1 MFILI
6 LALLCNFAFAHMPVF
21 DDDLRNKDVK
31 GKSWALYRKLK
42 QDSKIVLGL
51 NIKTGDNISFSVNMA
66 ASQTFEVDVDYV
78 NVSITGHNASQIKCD
93 PQFNGWRVLSGTHGG
108 GMVDQ
113 TQVITTTKV
122 LEPLHFEPLGV
133 GYYRKLAACQ
143 GRVLVGD
150 VFNISIV
157 ALKDIDLNVGIGMA
171 ESFSFVDIILMSIWI
186 VQVWFWDNYVVWW
199 ILITLGTSSSLVYY
213 NRGILT
219 LFFRSLRSPLTLYN
233 KQDLENAFVHAVLI
247 FNSVHFL
254 LRLIIINLNGYEK
267 DAGAEIL
274 ATLVIHICLPLSVAW
289 VWPNVTHNLLAY
301 GLLLVYSSS
310 LLWQG
315 FFVLPFYCL
324 WQFLWGLK
332 TV

>member
-21 DDDLRNKDVK
+21 DDDLRNKNVK
-31 GKSWALYRKLK
+31 DKSWALYEKIK
-42 QDSKIVLGL
+42 QGDEIVLGL
-51 NIKTGDNISFSVNMA
+51 NIKTGNNISFSVNMA
-66 ASQTFEVDVDYV
+66 ASQPFEVDVDYV

-93 PQFNGWRVLSGTHGG
+93 PQFNGWRVLSGTHGSDV
-108 GMVDQ
+108 VDQ

-122 LEPLHFEPLGV
+122 LEPLYFEPFGV

-143 GRVLVGD
+143 GPVPVGD
-150 VFNISIV
+150 MFNVSIK
-157 ALKDIDLNVGIGMA
+157 ALKDIDLNVGVGMA
-171 ESFSFVDIILMSIWI
+171 ESFSFVDIISMSVWI
-186 VQVWFWDNYVVWW
+186 TQTWFWDNYMVWW
-199 ILITLGTSSSLVYY
+199 ILITLGTISSLVYY
-213 NRGILT
+213 NRDNLT
-219 LFFRSLRSPLTLYN
+219 LIYRSRTGLKLYN
-233 KQDLENAFVHAVLI
+233 NQDLENTFVRSVLI

-267 DAGAEIL
+267 DVGAVVL
-274 ATLVIHICLPLSVAW
+274 ATLVIHICLPLFVAW
-289 VWPNVTHNLLAY
+289 VWPNVTHNLVAY

-315 FFVLPFYCL
+315 FFVLPIYCL